1 MHPYHIHFMCKNTKD
16 VQCKKQL
23 HVDGNLLFSHPRGLT
38 GQHPDSMRD
47 RKRLFDLLFSESFWI
62 CWVSR
67 HCLRVNIADMS
78 WSRADFIMTV
88 LQGNVAH
95 SEMSHTAVKLQ

>member
-1 MHPYHIHFMCKNTKD
+1 MCKNTKD

-23 HVDGNLLFSHPRGLT
+23 HVDGNLLFSHPCGLT

-62 CWVSR
+62 CWVSQ
-67 HCLRVNIADMS
+67 HCLRVNISSAPLTCHGAELTS
-78 WSRADFIMTV
+78 V
-88 LQGNVAH
+88 LQCFR
-95 SEMSHTAVKLQ
+95 ETWPTQKCLTTVKLQ

>member
-38 GQHPDSMRD
+38 GQQHCILTACVTE
-47 RKRLFDLLFSESFWI
+47 KGCLIDLLSFPDTDSESA
-62 CWVSR
+62 SSLL
-67 HCLRVNIADMS
+67 HCHVTEQS
-78 WSRADFIMTV
+78 
-88 LQGNVAH
+88 
-95 SEMSHTAVKLQ
+95 